1 MLNPNSANWSGIETV
16 NNFNYVLGTGKYGI
30 IFLKKHIFIFKFLLH
45 NSHDKF
51 DRQKLVSNQ
60 MNKIELWKK
69 CWCRAWVLKRVC
81 HHQAQTHSPGTAY
94 QWSKLSAK
102 TTRLSSVPSTVVR
115 TWHTIKRYQFEASW
129 FFVEKV
135 NKSQTD
141 SIRSGQLVKYIKR

>member
-30 IFLKKHIFIFKFLLH
+30 IFLKKYIFIFKFLLH

-69 CWCRAWVLKRVC
+69 CWCRAWVLKEFVITK
-81 HHQAQTHSPGTAY
+81 HKLTAQGVA
-94 QWSKLSAK
+94 Q
-102 TTRLSSVPSTVVR
+102 
-115 TWHTIKRYQFEASW
+115 HT
-129 FFVEKV
+129 
-135 NKSQTD
+135 D
-141 SIRSGQLVKYIKR
+141 GQS